1 MSNLSDYNISLL
13 KPAWTRDNCILAAPI
28 DIDIEINQQSGTDV
42 GFSTLSAF
50 LGAILPA
57 PVNQSS
63 AGDLCD
69 WWAKSWVTN
78 TNETSNFVTAIDA
91 GCHQQVCDIVD
102 WPGDPD
108 IAGIGVSIE

>member
-13 KPAWTRDNCILAAPI
+13 KPAWTPDNCILAVPI
-28 DIDIEINQQSGTDV
+28 YIDIEINQQSGTDV

-69 WWAKSWVTN
+69 WGSRAVAPSV
-78 TNETSNFVTAIDA
+78 
-91 GCHQQVCDIVD
+91 
-102 WPGDPD
+102 
-108 IAGIGVSIE
+108 